1 VRLIAA
7 GTSLTLQVID
17 TGPGVPAELEQAIFT
32 DGFTTKPDE
41 GQRHRGLGLAL
52 VHRLVH
58 RAGGTIAIEH
68 ADATTFTVVLPAGK
82 PGSVEVGT

>member
-1 VRLIAA
+1 
-7 GTSLTLQVID
+7 
-17 TGPGVPAELEQAIFT
+17 VPEELEQTIFT

-58 RAGGTIAIEH
+58 RAGGTIAIER
-68 ADATTFTVVLPAGK
+68 ADATTVFTVALPAHGT
-82 PGSVEVGT
+82 VEVSA

>member
-1 VRLIAA
+1 M
-7 GTSLTLQVID
+7 
-17 TGPGVPAELEQAIFT
+17 PAELEQAIFT

-58 RAGGTIAIEH
+58 RAGGTIAIERS
-68 ADATTFTVVLPAGK
+68 DATTFTVQLPADR
-82 PGSVEVGT
+82 PGPVEVGV